1 MLLGVVAP
9 SRGGLV
15 VHSDNLTLET
25 KLKIYENTVLHISTY
40 DIGPEGAIDKFKTH
54 QTKPRK
60 AYNHCPIRSCSWCF
74 FPSFCW
80 RVSSLWAPRRC
91 MLPRCFPAG
100 CWRWFSCC
108 GCAACRSSGTRP
120 LGHRKFRP
128 QWRQRLCEHTGQLH
142 ASRRRKK
149 PGADWVTGVGKM
161 ILRHWMWQ
169 FGDSMPILGG
179 IHAVSIADPAA
190 QPGPGNGSSWPDS
203 GSHGSAWSATGLDWD
218 DPSN

>member
-1 MLLGVVAP
+1 MQIAWCPYTGRRHDMQTDWFLLGILVQTQCCAVHTKRMWEYTARFSLGNSSYWLMSMLLLGVVAP

-100 CWRWFSCC
+100 CWR
-108 GCAACRSSGTRP
+108 
-120 LGHRKFRP
+120 
-128 QWRQRLCEHTGQLH
+128 
-142 ASRRRKK
+142 
-149 PGADWVTGVGKM
+149 
-161 ILRHWMWQ
+161 
-169 FGDSMPILGG
+169 
-179 IHAVSIADPAA
+179 
-190 QPGPGNGSSWPDS
+190 
-203 GSHGSAWSATGLDWD
+203 
-218 DPSN
+218 